1 MRPEMRRLVLRLR
14 AAALFV
20 RGRRAPKIAVLAV
33 LALGAGPVT
42 SALATPV
49 GTVTQDTTAHTIT
62 FTGTAAVND
71 VQLTYRNGHYVIE
84 DNGAAAAANGVS
96 AGLGCYPEDNV
107 STTAM
112 TCDEVSNG
120 KSPSRVIIN
129 LGDGDDR
136 FYSILGLP
144 DLNTF
149 EVGAEKP
156 VTVDAGPGDDAF
168 GALKGGTND
177 TYDGG
182 TGMDIVSYQDL
193 QLGANWSRTA
203 VTVDLSVVS
212 PTGGQLGETDT
223 IANT

>member
-1 MRPEMRRLVLRLR
+1 MRFADGNVAVVTCQPLFFGEAVARRGRSFRGCGALPITTPMRPEMRPLVLRLR
-14 AAALFV
+14 AAALLV
-20 RGRRAPKIAVLAV
+20 RGRRAPKTAVRAV
-33 LALGAGPVT
+33 LALGAGPVP

-112 TCDEVSNG
+112 TCDSVSNG
-120 KSPSRVIIN
+120 NSPSRVIIN

-149 EVGAEKP
+149 E
-156 VTVDAGPGDDAF
+156 
-168 GALKGGTND
+168 
-177 TYDGG
+177 
-182 TGMDIVSYQDL
+182 
-193 QLGANWSRTA
+193 
-203 VTVDLSVVS
+203 
-212 PTGGQLGETDT
+212 
-223 IANT
+223 